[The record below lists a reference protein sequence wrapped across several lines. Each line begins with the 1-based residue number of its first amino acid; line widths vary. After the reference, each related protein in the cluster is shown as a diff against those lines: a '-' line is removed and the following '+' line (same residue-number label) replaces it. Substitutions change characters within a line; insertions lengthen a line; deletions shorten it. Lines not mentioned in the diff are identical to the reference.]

1 VGGVSANTYLNS
13 VFSVFMQSYGIDIKT
28 PVKIEY
34 STDNAAM
41 IGAAAYWQ
49 LQAPDVVAPRV
60 QYIEAVPRMT
70 L

>member
-1 VGGVSANTYLNS
+1 
-13 VFSVFMQSYGIDIKT
+13 MHKYGINLKT

-49 LQAPDVVAPRV
+49 MQSEQKSKAAV
-60 QYIEAVPRMT
+60 QYIEALPR
-70 L
+70 LQL